1 MTKIGL
7 YIAFFGVGSMILNS
21 FGYEFKLLMWMGE
34 GYGIRIGII
43 ALGLILAFIGYMYVD
58 KKEETP
64 GVVEEK
70 ASTPQNMDET
80 ESSEKE

>member
-1 MTKIGL
+1 
-7 YIAFFGVGSMILNS
+7 
-21 FGYEFKLLMWMGE
+21 MWMGE

-58 KKEETP
+58 KKEDTP

-70 ASTPQNMDET
+70 ASTPQNMDEN